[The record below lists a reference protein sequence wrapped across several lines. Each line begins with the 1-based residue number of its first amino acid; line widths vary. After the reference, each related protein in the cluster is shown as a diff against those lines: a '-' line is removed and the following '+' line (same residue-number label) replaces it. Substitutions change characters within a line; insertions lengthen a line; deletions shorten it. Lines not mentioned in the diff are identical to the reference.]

1 MSLQRIIVGETDILE
16 GVADGSEAGWNSSWP
31 AINQAVQE
39 PGPEL
44 RLNKMGL
51 LEMAGR
57 VEVHAGLDYDL
68 KGRTSRGDQERKMSL
83 SNQSS

>member
-16 GVADGSEAGWNSSWP
+16 GVADGSEAGWNSSLP

-44 RLNKMGL
+44 RLDKMGL
-51 LEMAGR
+51 SVREALYRENRNG
-57 VEVHAGLDYDL
+57 
-68 KGRTSRGDQERKMSL
+68 TSWREC
-83 SNQSS
+83 

>member
-1 MSLQRIIVGETDILE
+1 MTHNDRGEVNLQWIIVGETDILE

-44 RLNKMGL
+44 RLDKMGL
-51 LEMAGR
+51 LGR
-57 VEVHAGLDYDL
+57 EGRGPRRPRLPVFLGL
-68 KGRTSRGDQERKMSL
+68 T
-83 SNQSS
+83 NVVVTI